1 MKKFKHRY
9 YGKVFTFTLNQFSVG
24 DIIHIYLASCS
35 YDDFTLKL
43 DLTHIEYE
51 VEHEG

>member
-35 YDDFTLKL
+35 YDDFT
-43 DLTHIEYE
+43 HIEYE